1 MLLVHIDIS
10 ILEDRLKGSGNQ
22 ELLSVVRPRVLE
34 TLPHWLKASC
44 STY

>member
-22 ELLSVVRPRVLE
+22 ELLSVVQPAGYDP
-34 TLPHWLKASC
+34 TAP
-44 STY
+44 